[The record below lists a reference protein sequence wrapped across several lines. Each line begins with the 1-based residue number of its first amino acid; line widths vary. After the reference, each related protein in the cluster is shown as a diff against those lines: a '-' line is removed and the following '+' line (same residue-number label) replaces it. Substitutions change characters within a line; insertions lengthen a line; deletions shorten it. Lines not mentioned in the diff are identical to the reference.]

1 MSKLTG
7 AEIFIESL
15 KREQVE
21 VIFGYPGGKNIPI
34 YNLLY
39 DNPFKHIL
47 VRHEQA
53 AAHAADGYARSTGK
67 VGVCLAT
74 SGPGAT
80 NLVTGLATA
89 YMDSVPVVAFTGQ
102 VDTKS
107 IGTDAFQEADIRG
120 ITMPVTKH
128 NFLVTDIKDL
138 ARTIKEAFYIARTG
152 RPGPV
157 LVDMPIDVL
166 GARMEFEYPET
177 VDLPGYDPDLTLN
190 GDRLERAA
198 EVINS
203 AKRPVIFAG
212 GGVVTSGAAEVLREL
227 ARKARIPVT
236 TSLMG
241 LGAYPIEDE
250 LSLGMPGMHGTRYA
264 NYALCEAD
272 LLIGVGVRFDDRVTG
287 RLDAFAPK
295 AKVVHID
302 IDPAEINKNVETF
315 ISLVGDA
322 KEVLSKLLPVV
333 EEIERKE
340 WLAQI
345 AEWKR
350 KYPLA
355 YKDEGPEIKPQA
367 VVQELNRLTEGKAI
381 VVTEVGQHQMW
392 AAQYYNYSYP
402 RNFITSGGLG
412 TMGFGLPAALGAQV
426 GREGELVI
434 DISGDGSFQMN
445 VQELATISEYNL
457 PVKIVII
464 NNGTLGMVRQWQEL
478 LHEKRYSSTI
488 LQNPDFLKLAE
499 AYGIKA
505 IRIDDKNQL
514 SEKLNE
520 ALEYAGPVLVDVS
533 VAWEEN
539 VWPMVP
545 PGAGNH
551 EMIGGEQDD
560 K

>member
-1 MSKLTG
+1 VSKLSG

-39 DNPFKHIL
+39 DEPIKHIL

-107 IGTDAFQEADIRG
+107 IGKDAFQEADIRG
-120 ITMPVTKH
+120 ITMPITKH
-128 NFLVTDIKDL
+128 NYLVTDIKDL

-157 LVDMPIDVL
+157 LIDMPVDVL
-166 GARMEFEYPET
+166 ADRLEFEYPEE
-177 VDLPGYDPDLTLN
+177 VDLPGYRPNLPFN
-190 GDRLERAA
+190 GQGLDKAAA
-198 EVINS
+198 EINK
-203 AKRPVIFAG
+203 AERPVIFAG
-212 GGVVTSGAAEVLREL
+212 GGVISSGAAEVLRDL
-227 ARKARIPVT
+227 ARKAKIPVT

-241 LGAYPIEDE
+241 LGAYPIDDE
-250 LSLGMPGMHGTRYA
+250 LSLGMPGMHGSKYA

-295 AKVVHID
+295 AKIIHVD
-302 IDPAEINKNVETF
+302 IDKAEINKNVDTF
-315 ISLVGDA
+315 ISLTGDA
-322 KEVLSKLLPVV
+322 RDVLSQLLPLV

-350 KYPLA
+350 EYPLT
-355 YKDEGPEIKPQA
+355 YKDDDPAIKPQA
-367 VVQELNRLTEGKAI
+367 VVEELNNLSEGKAI
-381 VVTEVGQHQMW
+381 IVTEVGQHQMW

-412 TMGFGLPAALGAQV
+412 TMGFGLPAAVGAQV
-426 GREGELVI
+426 GRPGELVV

-445 VQELATISEYNL
+445 LQELATISEYNL

-488 LQNPDFLKLAE
+488 LKNPDFVKLA
-499 AYGIKA
+499 AAFDIKA
-505 IRIDDKNQL
+505 IRIE
-514 SEKLNE
+514 EKDELRAKLKE
-520 ALEYAGPVLVDVS
+520 AIDYDGPVLIDVR

-551 EMIGGEQDD
+551 EMIGGE
-560 K
+560 

>member
-1 MSKLTG
+1 MSKLSG

-39 DNPFKHIL
+39 DEPIKHIL

-107 IGTDAFQEADIRG
+107 IGKDAFQEADIRG
-120 ITMPVTKH
+120 ITMPITKH
-128 NFLVTDIKDL
+128 NYLVTDIKDL

-157 LVDMPIDVL
+157 LIDMPVDVL
-166 GARMEFEYPET
+166 ADRLEFEYPEE
-177 VDLPGYDPDLTLN
+177 VDLPGYRPNLPFN
-190 GDRLERAA
+190 GQGLDKAAA
-198 EVINS
+198 EINK
-203 AKRPVIFAG
+203 AERPVIFAG
-212 GGVVTSGAAEVLREL
+212 GGVISSGAAEVLRDL
-227 ARKARIPVT
+227 ARKAKIPVT

-241 LGAYPIEDE
+241 LGAYPIDDE
-250 LSLGMPGMHGTRYA
+250 LSLGMPGMHGSKYA

-295 AKVVHID
+295 AKIIHVD
-302 IDPAEINKNVETF
+302 IDKAEINKNVDTF
-315 ISLVGDA
+315 ISLTGDA
-322 KEVLSKLLPVV
+322 RDVLSQLLPLV

-350 KYPLA
+350 EYPLT
-355 YKDEGPEIKPQA
+355 YKDDDPAIKPQA
-367 VVQELNRLTEGKAI
+367 VVEELNNLSEGKAI
-381 VVTEVGQHQMW
+381 IVTEVGQHQMW

-412 TMGFGLPAALGAQV
+412 TMGFGLPAAVGAQI
-426 GREGELVI
+426 GRPGELVV

-445 VQELATISEYNL
+445 LQELATISEYNL

-488 LQNPDFLKLAE
+488 LKNPDFVKLA
-499 AYGIKA
+499 AAFDIKA
-505 IRIDDKNQL
+505 IRIE
-514 SEKLNE
+514 EKDELRAKLKE
-520 ALEYAGPVLVDVS
+520 AIDYDGPVLIDVR

-551 EMIGGEQDD
+551 EMIGGE
-560 K
+560 

>member
-190 GDRLERAA
+190 GGKLERLA
-198 EVINS
+198 EEINS
-203 AKRPVIFAG
+203 AEKPLIFAG
-212 GGVVTSGAAEVLREL
+212 GGVITSGAAEVLREL
-227 ARKARIPVT
+227 ARKARIPVI

-241 LGAYPIEDE
+241 LGAYPIDDE
-250 LSLGMPGMHGTRYA
+250 LSLGMPGMHGSRYA

-272 LLIGVGVRFDDRVTG
+272 LLIGVGVRFDYRVTG

-295 AKVVHID
+295 AKIVHID
-302 IDPAEINKNVETF
+302 IDPAEINKNVDTF

-322 KEVLSKLLPVV
+322 KEVLSKLLPLV

-340 WLAQI
+340 WLAQV

-355 YKDEGPEIKPQA
+355 YKDESRDIKPQA
-367 VVQELNRLTEGKAI
+367 VVQELNRLTGGKAI
-381 VVTEVGQHQMW
+381 IVTEVGQHQMW

-412 TMGFGLPAALGAQV
+412 TMGFGLPASIGAQL
-426 GREGELVI
+426 GREAELVI

-445 VQELATISEYNL
+445 LQELATISEYNL

-478 LHEKRYSSTI
+478 LHDKRYSSTI
-488 LQNPDFLKLAE
+488 LKNPDFVKLAE
-499 AYGIKA
+499 AFGIKG
-505 IRIDDKNQL
+505 IRIKDKAEL
-514 SEKLNE
+514 ADKLKE
-520 ALEYAGPVLVDVS
+520 AVDYNGPVLIDVL
-533 VAWEEN
+533 VAQEEN

-545 PGAGNH
+545 A
-551 EMIGGEQDD
+551 
-560 K
+560 

>member
-1 MSKLTG
+1 MSKLSG

-39 DNPFKHIL
+39 DEPIKHIL

-107 IGTDAFQEADIRG
+107 IGKDAFQEADIRG
-120 ITMPVTKH
+120 ITMPITKH
-128 NFLVTDIKDL
+128 NYLVTDIKDL

-157 LVDMPIDVL
+157 LIDMPVDVL
-166 GARMEFEYPET
+166 ADRLEFEYPEE
-177 VDLPGYDPDLTLN
+177 VDLPGYRPNLPFN
-190 GDRLERAA
+190 GQGLDKAAA
-198 EVINS
+198 EINK
-203 AKRPVIFAG
+203 AERPVIFAG
-212 GGVVTSGAAEVLREL
+212 GGVISSGAAEVLRDL
-227 ARKARIPVT
+227 ARKAKIPVT

-241 LGAYPIEDE
+241 LGAYPIDDE
-250 LSLGMPGMHGTRYA
+250 LSLGMPGMHGSKYA

-295 AKVVHID
+295 AKIIHVD
-302 IDPAEINKNVETF
+302 IDKAEINKNVDTF
-315 ISLVGDA
+315 ISLTGDA
-322 KEVLSKLLPVV
+322 RDVLSQLLPLV

-350 KYPLA
+350 EYPLT
-355 YKDEGPEIKPQA
+355 YKDDDPAIKPQA
-367 VVQELNRLTEGKAI
+367 VVEELNNLSEGKAI
-381 VVTEVGQHQMW
+381 IVTEVGQHQMW

-412 TMGFGLPAALGAQV
+412 TMGFGLPAAVGAQV
-426 GREGELVI
+426 GRPGELVV

-445 VQELATISEYNL
+445 LQELATISEYNL

-464 NNGTLGMVRQWQEL
+464 N
-478 LHEKRYSSTI
+478 
-488 LQNPDFLKLAE
+488 
-499 AYGIKA
+499 
-505 IRIDDKNQL
+505 
-514 SEKLNE
+514 
-520 ALEYAGPVLVDVS
+520 
-533 VAWEEN
+533 
-539 VWPMVP
+539 
-545 PGAGNH
+545 
-551 EMIGGEQDD
+551 
-560 K
+560 